1 VKDESGRLKRYEFE
15 VEPYFFL
22 YLPDPSLHTEMLE
35 ALVTAGEYPSVSEAI
50 RDAIR
55 HLLESKKGILE
66 KSQSLGSFT

>member
-1 VKDESGRLKRYEFE
+1 MRKISVRLTDQHY
-15 VEPYFFL
+15 
-22 YLPDPSLHTEMLE
+22 EMLE